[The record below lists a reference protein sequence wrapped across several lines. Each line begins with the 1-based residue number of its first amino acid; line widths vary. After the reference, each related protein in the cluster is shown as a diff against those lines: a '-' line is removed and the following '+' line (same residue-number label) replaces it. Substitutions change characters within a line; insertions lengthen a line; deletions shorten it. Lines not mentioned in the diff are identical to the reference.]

1 MLPRKRVCFDNSSL
15 KGEQKARGYDPI
27 GRHTIA
33 LRTFYRGLVDHSR
46 KVRQRK
52 SPGPLPRMP
61 EYPADYP
68 TPYLL
73 EKLRKRRKAKQRLV
87 FKPHISNKKVEE
99 IRTFAIRRIL
109 LQIGFDVEN
118 MKNDDSA
125 LVHLSHVVDIFLQS
139 FVDRMRYHKNSILFC
154 NTESLWNPL
163 ETSLREWGFGGV
175 SGIVRYFNDEFVKM
189 HDVLYSDCINK
200 YLQVIDEKPPVQSKL
215 CNSQVSQDIP
225 NSSRVVIV
233 NNDGNELPH
242 DQ

>member
-1 MLPRKRVCFDNSSL
+1 MPPRKRVYFNNSSL
-15 KGEQKARGYDPI
+15 EGEQKARGYHPYDPI

-33 LRTFYRGLVDHSR
+33 LRTFYRGLVDHNR

-61 EYPADYP
+61 EYPTDYP

-73 EKLRKRRKAKQRLV
+73 EKLRKRRYLAKQRLV
-87 FKPHISNKKVEE
+87 FKPNISNKKVEE

-125 LVHLSHVVDIFLQS
+125 LVHLSHVVDTFLQS

-154 NTESLWNPL
+154 NTENLWDPL
-163 ETSLREWGFGGV
+163 ETSLQEWGFGGV

-189 HDVLYSDCINK
+189 HDVLYSDCIK
-200 YLQVIDEKPPVQSKL
+200 KQLRLIDKKPPVI
-215 CNSQVSQDIP
+215 QDIP
-225 NSSRVVIV
+225 NSRVVIV